1 MLGIILILFI
11 GKYYYE
17 LAQDH
22 YKHRWLYGALGI
34 AVYYVGTAV
43 GGFILG
49 IASELFELNLDWE
62 NTFTLS
68 LMILPFGIL
77 FSVIVYLLIRRQW
90 RKTIVIDKDEIKD
103 IGNTSEK
110 I

>member
-17 LAQDH
+17 LAQDY
-22 YKHRWLYGALGI
+22 YKHRWLYGILGI

-49 IASELFELNLDWE
+49 VASELFELNLDWE

-68 LMILPFGIL
+68 LMVLPFGIL
-77 FSVIVYLLIRRQW
+77 FSVIIYLLIKRQW
-90 RKTIVIDKDEIKD
+90 QKTIPIAKDEIKD
-103 IGNTSEK
+103 IGNIDK
-110 I
+110 KN